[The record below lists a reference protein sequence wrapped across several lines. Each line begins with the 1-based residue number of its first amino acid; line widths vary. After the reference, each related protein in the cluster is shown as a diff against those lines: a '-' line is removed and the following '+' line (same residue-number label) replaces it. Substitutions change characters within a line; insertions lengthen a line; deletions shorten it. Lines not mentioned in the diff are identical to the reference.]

1 MATLKASKSI
11 GVIAEDISDVEVVS
25 LLLEKYVSKN
35 QFAIRRFVGNGC
47 GKLRNKCKTW
57 AETLVRSGCEHV
69 LVFHDLDRRNEAEL
83 RATLEKKLPKEKFPT
98 TLIVVPIEEMEAWL
112 LSDEDALR
120 SVFSLKT
127 TPKPYPNCELIQSPK
142 EEIGRLVWTA
152 ARKRYL
158 NTVHNQR
165 IAEKTSLANLRRC
178 ASFLPFDQYITTNVF
193 VPAAT

>member
-57 AETLVRSGCEHV
+57 AETLVKSGCEHV
-69 LVFHDLDRRNEAEL
+69 LVFHDLDRQIEAEL

-98 TLIVVPIEEMEAWL
+98 TLIVIPVEEMEAWL

-120 SVFSLKT
+120 SVFSLKA

-142 EEIGRLVWTA
+142 EEIGRLIWTS

-165 IAEKTSLANLRRC
+165 IAEKASLAKLRRC

-193 VPAAT
+193 VPAAG